1 MAISEANL
9 RKFVGF
15 GRVYIGATAPA
26 DFGSPVITGGVP
38 AQGEDMGATIGAAE
52 FAYNATIDTFKIEQA
67 TLGIVPITQG
77 EEMTATIRLAET
89 DYTNLRY
96 AFAQTFDRQVGQRHV
111 LHLGGQIDVTGRNLS
126 VVAEMP
132 SNPGKYYG
140 FMLYSAYPDG
150 EVKVAIQRG
159 KVDRVVEVKF
169 KCAGDTIRA
178 IGDQLGQWFED
189 I

>member
-9 RKFVGF
+9 KKFVGF
-15 GRVYIGATAPA
+15 GRVYIGATAPG
-26 DFGSPVITGGVP
+26 DFGSPTITAGVP
-38 AQGEDMGATIGAAE
+38 TGGEDMGATIGAAD
-52 FAYNATIDTFKIEQA
+52 FKYNASIDTFKIEQS
-67 TLGIVPITQG
+67 TLGIVPITQN
-77 EEMTATIRLAET
+77 EEMTCTVRLAET

-96 AFAQTFDRQVGQRHV
+96 AFSQTFDRTVGTRHV

-140 FMLYSAYPDG
+140 FMLYSCYPDG
-150 EVKVAIQRG
+150 EVNVPIKRG
-159 KVDRVVEVKF
+159 DVTRVVEVNF
-169 KCAGDTIRA
+169 KAAADTTRA